1 MYKRQHQ
8 DRPGR
13 ISLALDLMEELRAI
27 MVDRFVITLIN
38 EKILTSAHFIKK
50 ENNAVL
56 LNEEG
61 RRIFLATW
69 QNKKNEQITHPS
81 VSYTHLDVYKRQV
94 VHPAYNNI

>member
-1 MYKRQHQ
+1 
-8 DRPGR
+8 
-13 ISLALDLMEELRAI
+13 

-38 EKILTSAHFIKK
+38 KKILTSAHFIKK

-69 QNKKNEQITHPS
+69 QNKKNEQITHPYLKEKIEWGM
-81 VSYTHLDVYKRQV
+81 VPFVQAQLLARYLRGDLDEYAPFLWK
-94 VHPAYNNI
+94 